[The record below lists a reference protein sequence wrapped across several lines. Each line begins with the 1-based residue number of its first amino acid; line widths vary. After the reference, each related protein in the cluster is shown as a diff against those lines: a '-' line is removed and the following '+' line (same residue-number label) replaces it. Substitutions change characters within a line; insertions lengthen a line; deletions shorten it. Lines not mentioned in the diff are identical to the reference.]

1 MSAYA
6 VSALVIALT
15 GTAGLV
21 LHSTVL
27 RTGRLRPGMFCFY
40 TNLSNLLATLY
51 QWALFAALTAAPSG
65 AACRLLSAPVT
76 ALSMALG
83 IWVTHLIYHF
93 VLLPDARRR
102 GVTFTDGA
110 DDRAGNVIVHY
121 AVPLMTLGQW
131 LVWADKSGLNAA
143 HAAVWLVLPLAY
155 FAFAMLRARTG
166 RPIGR
171 TQLLYPYP
179 FLDYPRL
186 GAKKF
191 WQGVALIAVAF
202 YALGLLLVGV
212 AALLGQI

>member
-15 GTAGLV
+15 GTAGLT

-51 QWALFAALTAAPSG
+51 QWALLAALTAAPSG
-65 AACRLLSAPVT
+65 AVCRLLTAPVT
-76 ALSMALG
+76 ALSMALC

-121 AVPLMTLGQW
+121 AVPLAVLAQW
-131 LVWADKSGLNAA
+131 VLWADKSGLTVQSAV
-143 HAAVWLVLPLAY
+143 VWLIIPTAY
-155 FAFAMLRARTG
+155 FVFAMLRAKTG
-166 RPIGR
+166 KPIGH
-171 TQLLYPYP
+171 TSLIYPYP
-179 FLDYPRL
+179 FLDYPHL
-186 GAKKF
+186 GAKRF
-191 WQGVALIAVAF
+191 WLGTLGILLAF
-202 YALGLLLVGV
+202 FALGLLLV
-212 AALLGQI
+212 AAAQLLA